1 MNLKQIFSKYI
12 KSKNNLFLLVAAGV
26 VLLLVTLVGFF
37 YISKYFQILTVWIL
51 SLGFFVLM
59 RLPDSWK
66 IGLEV
71 FYLFTFIYAYVFNLF
86 FVLPLLYVA
95 LLIVVKI
102 RPDEGSGAF
111 VHSIV
116 LTGTALTARFF
127 FSLYGLNIT
136 QPEFVFAALFT
147 IVVWLI
153 GDTLVAFKTAPVPLP
168 KLAINHTLEFII
180 NYFIITLF
188 GYKILNFFM
197 ILL

>member
-1 MNLKQIFSKYI
+1 MNTKTIFSNFF
-12 KSKNNLFLLVAAGV
+12 KSKNNLFLLVAGFA
-26 VLLLVTLVGFF
+26 VLLLATFVGIFYVAQFF
-37 YISKYFQILTVWIL
+37 KILAIWFL
-51 SLGFFVLM
+51 SLGFFILM

-66 IGLEV
+66 MGLEV
-71 FYLFTFIYAYVFNLF
+71 FYLFTFIYAYLFDLF
-86 FVLPLLYVA
+86 FVLPLLYTA

-127 FSLYGLNIT
+127 FSLYGLGIS
-136 QPEFVFAALFT
+136 QSEFVFAALFT
-147 IVVWLI
+147 LVVWFI
-153 GDTLVAFKTAPVPLP
+153 GDTIIALKTAPVPLP
-168 KLAINHTLEFII
+168 KLVINHTLEFII

-197 ILL
+197 NLL